1 MIIPTEQWKIVAG
14 FTGYEVSSH
23 GWVRTYRPVN
33 GRGPFLR
40 EPREINPR
48 AITGKPYLRVT
59 LTNND
64 GRQVTRRVHILVLET
79 FIGPR
84 PTQEHQT
91 RHLDGNHKNNRLDN
105 LLWGTVQE
113 NSDDR
118 LAHGTQVRGEKV
130 GIAKLTEQQVQEI
143 KAAIP
148 FWKKG
153 MATSFANKFGVG
165 RTAITEIR
173 KNNTWRHV

>member
-1 MIIPTEQWKIVAG
+1 MERWKPIPG
-14 FTGYEVSSH
+14 FSGYEVSTY
-23 GWVRTYRPVN
+23 GRVRTYRPAN
-33 GRGPFLR
+33 GRGAFLN

-48 AITGKPYLRVT
+48 TITGKPYLRVT
-59 LTNND
+59 LTDND
-64 GRQVTRRVHILVLET
+64 GQQVTRRVHILVLET

-84 PTQEHQT
+84 PTQEHGT
-91 RHLDGNHKNNRLDN
+91 RHLDGNPKNNHLDN
-105 LLWGTVQE
+105 LLWGTAQE
-113 NSDDR
+113 NADDR
-118 LAHGTQVRGEKV
+118 LAHGTQVRGKKV

-173 KNNTWRHV
+173 NNNTWRHV